1 MCGVSMHGRKEQESL
16 FSSSSF
22 LPSFPGEIF
31 SLLFAH
37 HSIRDFLFIF
47 SPLLSP
53 HHHTRYIFSSS
64 DSSFLLNLN
73 FLQLTRVESSRIS
86 SSSTLAALCIW
97 RISRGVAKQR
107 RVFLPFIILITELRV
122 FLVYVECSVVGCCI
136 QRSG

>member
-1 MCGVSMHGRKEQESL
+1 MAERNKSHYFLLLLFCLHFPEKFFPPLRPPLDSRFSFHF
-16 FSSSSF
+16 FSSS
-22 LPSFPGEIF
+22 
-31 SLLFAH
+31 
-37 HSIRDFLFIF
+37 
-47 SPLLSP
+47 LSP
-53 HHHTRYIFSSS
+53 HHHTRYIFPSS

-73 FLQLTRVESSRIS
+73 FLQLTKVKSSRIS

-122 FLVYVECSVVGCCI
+122 FLVYVECSVVGCRI